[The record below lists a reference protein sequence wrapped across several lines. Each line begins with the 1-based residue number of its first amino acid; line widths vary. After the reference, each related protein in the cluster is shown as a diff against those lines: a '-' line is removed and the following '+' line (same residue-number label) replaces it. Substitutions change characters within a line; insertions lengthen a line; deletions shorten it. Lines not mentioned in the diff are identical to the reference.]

1 MGQNNNIAKISQ
13 SVADDY
19 KKAFDNHL
27 VSVILYGSALS
38 DDYAQKKSDLNF
50 LIVLSEEG
58 IDQLH
63 LSYDIAARWRKKKV
77 STPLFL
83 TKQYI
88 ESSLDTFP
96 VEFIN
101 IKHKYSVIYGEDVLS
116 GLSFDKEFVRIQ
128 CEKELK
134 GKLLL
139 LRERYV
145 ETCGKARTLIELIGN
160 SVSTFVFI
168 FNGLLYLKD
177 KAIPDKKQETI
188 RMVAEDFNVDQD
200 LFLSLLQIKTGSL
213 KPSSDET
220 GALFRKYLSEIR
232 KLSMSIDTLN
242 G

>member
-1 MGQNNNIAKISQ
+1 MGQNNNIAKTSE

-19 KKAFDNHL
+19 KKAFGDHL

-63 LSYDIAARWRKKKV
+63 LVYDIAARWRKKKV

-101 IKHKYSVIYGEDVLS
+101 IKHKYTVIYGEDVLS
-116 GLSFDKEFVRIQ
+116 GLSFDKEFVRTQ

-145 ETCGKARTLIELIGN
+145 ETCGKARTLIELISN

-168 FNGLLYLKD
+168 FNGMLYIKD
-177 KAIPDKKQETI
+177 KSVPDNKKETI
-188 RMVAEDFNVDQD
+188 RMVAEDFDVDQD
-200 LFLSLLQIKTGSL
+200 LFLSLLQIKDGSL

-220 GALFRKYLSEIR
+220 GSLFRKYLSEIR